1 MLRPETSR
9 GPEIVIWRRST
20 RRGSTPTKLACG
32 VTPLPFATV
41 EDDRFAARA
50 SQLQN
55 SSLMSAQTGAGDY
68 YEEEHVLATMV
79 FQAMSSPAA
88 SAFSNQYVIPISRY
102 IVVAMVRCPCA
113 SPRLPAHR

>member
-1 MLRPETSR
+1 MAALHPTWIYFDKASLWCDAAPLRDGR
-9 GPEIVIWRRST
+9 GRPFRRES
-20 RRGSTPTKLACG
+20 
-32 VTPLPFATV
+32 LP
-41 EDDRFAARA
+41 AAE
-50 SQLQN
+50 QL
-55 SSLMSAQTGAGDY
+55 LISAQPGAGDY
-68 YEEEHVLATMV
+68 EAEHVLATTV